1 MTSVFLLCLLLGVA
15 CGLRSLTPPAVV
27 CWAAHLGWLNLAG
40 SPLAFLANPIAA
52 GIFTVLAIGEL
63 IADKTSK
70 IGPRNA
76 PGPFGARIVMGILCA
91 LALAI
96 ATHASLALALI
107 AGVVG
112 AIAGTLAGFRI
123 RRALTAPG
131 KLPDLPV
138 ALVEDLIAIGGSLFL
153 VSRF

>member
-1 MTSVFLLCLLLGVA
+1 MVFLLCLLLGVA
-15 CGLRSLTPPAVV
+15 CGLRTFTPPAEV

-40 SPLAFLANPIAA
+40 SPLAFLASPIAV
-52 GIFTVLAIGEL
+52 GISTVLAIGEL
-63 IADKTSK
+63 FADKTSK
-70 IGPRNA
+70 IGPRTA
-76 PGPFGARIVMGILCA
+76 PGPFGARIVVGIVCA
-91 LALAI
+91 MALTI
-96 ATHASLALALI
+96 AAHASLALALI

-112 AIAGTLAGFRI
+112 AIAGTLAGYRI
-123 RRALTAPG
+123 RRALTVPG